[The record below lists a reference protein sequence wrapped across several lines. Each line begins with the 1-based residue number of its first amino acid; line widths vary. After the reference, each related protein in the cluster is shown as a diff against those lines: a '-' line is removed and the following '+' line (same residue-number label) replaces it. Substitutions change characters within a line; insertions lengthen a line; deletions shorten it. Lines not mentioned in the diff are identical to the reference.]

1 MTSPRN
7 LFSLFCSTWRAVLKM
22 VVRLFWIKASES
34 LDKNLARAIYKEEKW
49 RKGERKSP
57 LQLKQLEI
65 FRDSMF
71 CKMFSPLFC
80 FVQENTSKNFSK
92 KLYTSRLV
100 PSRYLSVFSGER
112 KLGFLGIRLRLQ
124 GGKTFCASFCAS
136 RIAGSRR
143 AFLTV
148 WLLEF

>member
-1 MTSPRN
+1 MIYWSTDALMTSARN

-22 VVRLFWIKASES
+22 FVRLFWIKASES

-65 FRDSMF
+65 FRDSLF

-80 FVQENTSKNFSK
+80 FAQENTSKNFSK

-112 KLGFLGIRLRLQ
+112 KLGFLGIRLRRARQ
-124 GGKTFCASFCAS
+124 SGTTSAHVQ
-136 RIAGSRR
+136 RR
-143 AFLTV
+143 
-148 WLLEF
+148 ERSGI